1 MYSKRA
7 GLLEGIEWKSC
18 IAIVLSSV
26 FLAFGLYNVHS
37 LAGVTEGGVLG
48 LNLLLEHWFG
58 ISPAVTNFVASM
70 VCYFIGWKL
79 LGRKFIIYSVVAAS
93 SFSIAYRIFEQFE
106 PLWPGLYQMP
116 LLAAII
122 GAVFVGVGT
131 GVCVRVGGAVCG
143 DDALAMSISHGAH
156 IKIEWAYLISD
167 LTVLTLSATYI
178 PLNRLV
184 YSLLTV
190 VLSGQIIGLVQRIGG
205 KKCPNRKEH
214 TDRKERA

>member
-1 MYSKRA
+1 MHRKPA
-7 GLLEGIEWKSC
+7 GMFADIKWKSC

-26 FLAFGLYNVHS
+26 FLAFGLYHVHS

-48 LNLLLEHWFG
+48 LNLLLEHWFQ
-58 ISPAVTNFVASM
+58 ISPAVTNFVVSM
-70 VCYFIGWKL
+70 VCYFLGWKL

-93 SFSIAYRIFEQFE
+93 SFSIAYRIFEQFD

-131 GVCVRVGGAVCG
+131 GVCVRMGGAVCG
-143 DDALAMSISHGAH
+143 DDALAMSISRAAH

-167 LTVLTLSATYI
+167 LTVLALSATYI
-178 PLNRLV
+178 PLNRLI

-190 VLSGQIIGLVQRIGG
+190 VLSGQIIGLVQRVKG
-205 KKCPNRKEH
+205 KEH
-214 TDRKERA
+214 D